1 MYILIKFNVFIDI
14 FLDLDIRFSNGYI
27 KKPNKERDVFSI
39 PLMKKIFL
47 HWLNKL
53 VFEVTFLLSFR

>member
-1 MYILIKFNVFIDI
+1 MYILIKCNVFIDI

-39 PLMKKIFL
+39 PLMK
-47 HWLNKL
+47 
-53 VFEVTFLLSFR
+53 